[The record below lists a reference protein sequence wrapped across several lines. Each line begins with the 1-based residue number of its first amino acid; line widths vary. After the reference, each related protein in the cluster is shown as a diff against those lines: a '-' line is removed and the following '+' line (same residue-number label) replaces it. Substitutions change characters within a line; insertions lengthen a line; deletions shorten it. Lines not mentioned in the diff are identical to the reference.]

1 MFLHGVVKAKDM
13 KFTQLMDV
21 LMKTLS
27 QEQMQS
33 VNNKI
38 YQDWNI
44 ERPRKFHEHSNFDII
59 NPFG

>member
-13 KFTQLMDV
+13 KFTQLMDI

-27 QEQMQS
+27 QDQMQS
-33 VNNKI
+33 INKQI
-38 YQDWNI
+38 YQDWSI
-44 ERPRKFHEHSNFDII
+44 QTPKKFQEQNFDII